1 VSAGQ
6 HEPSHTICPRPAA
19 APPSL
24 DSAPHGY
31 DRSNI
36 VEYDIVEYDIVEDDI
51 VQDQALVSTTSVGH
65 GRSSVAR
72 NSASRG
78 RLLGD

>member
-1 VSAGQ
+1 MSAGQ

-36 VEYDIVEYDIVEDDI
+36 VEYDIV
-51 VQDQALVSTTSVGH
+51 QDQALVSTTSVGY

-72 NSASRG
+72 NSASHG
-78 RLLGD
+78 RLLGN